1 MKYLRNFNQKLLDT
15 RHQKKLALEDVA
27 MMCGVAES
35 VVRSWELLEEDKRQY
50 PDVDQ
55 LMDLCVKAS
64 IPLEAVLD
72 LDTSASAERQLVLP
86 GLDVEDDVM
95 SPPDQL
101 LKALAEL
108 DGSLETSLP
117 TEEER
122 VLLRRFRSCDAEKQT
137 FIMQMLPSG
146 FKTAGPNRKLKS

>member
-27 MMCGVAES
+27 LMCGVNES
-35 VVRSWELLEEDKRQY
+35 VVRSWEQMEDDKRQY

-64 IPLEAVLD
+64 ISLEAVLD
-72 LDTSASAERQLVLP
+72 LDASASAERQLLLP
-86 GLDVEDDVM
+86 GLDIDDDVM
-95 SPPDQL
+95 NPPDQL
-101 LKALAEL
+101 LKEL
-108 DGSLETSLP
+108 DELDSSIEANLP

-122 VLLRRFRSCDAEKQT
+122 TLLRRFRNCDSEKQT
-137 FIMQMLPSG
+137 FIMQMLPPG
-146 FKTAGPNRKLKS
+146 IKAGGSPRKSKG